1 LVSWRW
7 FWGGDELRALRTRRK
22 SGGRCTRGDVGVGG
36 PTRCKCGN
44 ATILRTP
51 YVMPFERLWKRKNA
65 QPTDHIFGKV
75 QRDLFNIILDELKL
89 KFDPA

>member
-1 LVSWRW
+1 
-7 FWGGDELRALRTRRK
+7 
-22 SGGRCTRGDVGVGG
+22 
-36 PTRCKCGN
+36 
-44 ATILRTP
+44 
-51 YVMPFERLWKRKNA
+51 MPFERLWKRKNA